1 MPIEIVWRPSEDI
14 CSRILTLLAAQLVSS
29 AWRLG
34 GPEVEGRTRRTRR
47 GGRGCQPPTTC
58 TSCTCNWPQRRIEKG
73 RNSIRKGGERERWR
87 CQWSRHP
94 GPACQL
100 IKTTP
105 TDQLE
110 LWSCPPLTC
119 HGLALRPTRLEITA
133 IAGVVELRLGWE
145 RLKTG
150 LESCFCFLT
159 I

>member
-1 MPIEIVWRPSEDI
+1 MGGGVNHQQPA
-14 CSRILTLLAAQLVSS
+14 LLALA
-29 AWRLG
+29 AGRK
-34 GPEVEGRTRRTRR
+34 EGWKR
-47 GGRGCQPPTTC
+47 GETQ
-58 TSCTCNWPQRRIEKG
+58 SEKEE
-73 RNSIRKGGERERWR
+73 RERERWR

>member
-14 CSRILTLLAAQLVSS
+14 CSRSLTLLAAQLVSS

-34 GPEVEGRTRRTRR
+34 GLEVGGGLGGLGGLGGVGGGVSHQQLALLALPLAAKKEKKR
-47 GGRGCQPPTTC
+47 GETQ
-58 TSCTCNWPQRRIEKG
+58 SEE
-73 RNSIRKGGERERWR
+73 GGERERWR

-133 IAGVVELRLGWE
+133 IAGVVELRLGVE

-150 LESCFCFLT
+150 LESCFAL
-159 I
+159 